1 MIKLPS
7 LTHKVSSYFA
17 PAKSATTLVN
27 GNSVNFLPL
36 IDFVTANIKILY
48 HIETK
53 VFLDSKKYLVISIT
67 LGLTCK

>member
-27 GNSVNFLPL
+27 GNPVNFLPL
-36 IDFVTANIKILY
+36 IDFVAANIK
-48 HIETK
+48 
-53 VFLDSKKYLVISIT
+53 T
-67 LGLTCK
+67 L